1 MDHPMTRRGLLGG
14 MGAAAG
20 AAALGGSL
28 PLTAGAAAAAAAT
41 VPAQPDLD
49 PTATEPLVAGL
60 TYQMVDALAFT
71 PRDFD
76 SAWPRGVIAQGAEL
90 ANGGSLAASVDVPV
104 GAVIKQVTVFYLSLT
119 GSPPQTASLKRKLI
133 TGSYDDIVP
142 PVSLP
147 QGSDFLSYTF
157 GVSQAVDGTATFA
170 VFVTTEDATQVVG
183 GMRVGYLPPPQAFV
197 ALSGVPRYDSRTGA
211 GKLAAGEE
219 RVIEVGVPAGARAAV
234 LNLTV
239 TETEAAGYVAVFAAN
254 VKWPGNSS
262 VNWSVTGETVAN
274 AVISPLGP
282 DGKIKVLGGVNK
294 THIVI
299 DSQGYLL

>member
-1 MDHPMTRRGLLGG
+1 MDHPLTRRGLLGG
-14 MGAAAG
+14 IGAAAG
-20 AAALGGSL
+20 AAALGVSL
-28 PLTAGAAAAAAAT
+28 PMTAAAAT
-41 VPAQPDLD
+41 PPAEPDLD
-49 PTATEPLVAGL
+49 PAANEPLVAGL
-60 TYQMVDALAFT
+60 TYQMVDAVAFT

-76 SAWPRGVIAQGAEL
+76 SAWPRAVIAQGAEL
-90 ANGGSLAASVDVPV
+90 ANGGSLSASIDVPV
-104 GAVIKQVTVFYLSLT
+104 GAVLKQVTLFYISPT
-119 GSPPQTASLKRKLI
+119 ASPPQTASLKRKVI

-142 PVSLP
+142 PAPLP
-147 QGSDFLSYTF
+147 QGSGLLSYTF
-157 GVSQAVDGTATFA
+157 GVTQAVDGTATFA
-170 VFVTTEDATQVVG
+170 LFVTTNDATQVVG
-183 GMRVGYLPPPQAFV
+183 GMRVGYQPPAQAFV

-219 RVIEVGVPAGARAAV
+219 RIIDVGVPAGARAAV

-262 VNWSVTGETVAN
+262 VNWSVTGQTVAN
-274 AVISPLGP
+274 AVISPVGA

-299 DSQGYLL
+299 DTQGYLL